1 MNNLEEKI
9 KAGILGLAIGDALG
23 VPVEFKGRN
32 YLKENPVTDMK
43 GYGTYRQPPGTW
55 SDDSSLTFC
64 TMQALLN
71 GYDLHS
77 IAGLFVNWMVN
88 AYWTAHDERFDI
100 GITTSESLYRYR
112 TTKDPYNS
120 GNKGER
126 ANGNGS
132 LMRILPMAFFTVN
145 LPVEE
150 RFRMI
155 NEVSS
160 ITHGHIRSALACYYY
175 VEFAIDLIR
184 GADKFSA
191 YETANRKFNAFIE
204 QNQEYKSEQA
214 HFYKILSG
222 NIQEYPEK
230 DIESSGYVMH
240 SLEASLW
247 CLLNSNS
254 YKETVLKAV
263 NLGHD
268 TDTTGAIAGGLAG
281 LAYGLDSI
289 PEMWIN
295 RLARADDIIHLCERF
310 AEIIE

>member
-1 MNNLEEKI
+1 
-9 KAGILGLAIGDALG
+9 
-23 VPVEFKGRN
+23 
-32 YLKENPVTDMK
+32 MK
-43 GYGTYRQPPGTW
+43 GYGTYNQPSGTW
-55 SDDSSLTFC
+55 SDDSSMTFC
-64 TMQALLN
+64 TMQALIN

-100 GITTSESLYRYR
+100 GITTSESLNRYIA
-112 TTKDPYNS
+112 TKDPFNS
-120 GNKGER
+120 GNKGEN

-132 LMRILPMAFFTVN
+132 LMRILPMAFYTLN
-145 LPVEE
+145 MPVKE

-175 VEFAIDLIR
+175 VEFACDLIK
-184 GADKFSA
+184 GVDKYVA
-191 YETANRKFNAFIE
+191 YESTNQKFNKFISDYP
-204 QNQEYKSEQA
+204 EYKTEKA
-214 HFYKILSG
+214 HFYRILSG
-222 NIQEYPEK
+222 SIQAEPENE
-230 DIESSGYVMH
+230 IESSGYVIH

-268 TDTTGAIAGGLAG
+268 TDTTAAIAGGLAG
-281 LAYGLDSI
+281 LTFGLSDI
-289 PEMWIN
+289 PKIWIN
-295 RLARADDIIHLCERF
+295 RLARVDDIVNLCDRF
-310 AEIIE
+310 AEKC

>member
-1 MNNLEEKI
+1 MKDLTEKI
-9 KAGILGLAIGDALG
+9 KAAILGVAVGDALG
-23 VPVEFKGRN
+23 VPVEFKSRT
-32 YLKENPVTDMK
+32 YLKEYPVTDMK
-43 GYGTYRQPPGTW
+43 GYGTYNQPPGTW

-64 TMQALLN
+64 LMQALLN
-71 GYDLHS
+71 GYDLHR
-77 IAGLFVNWMVN
+77 IADLFVNWMDN

-100 GITTSESLYRYR
+100 GTTTSDSLYRYKASR
-112 TTKDPYNS
+112 DPFTS
-120 GNKGER
+120 SSKSEI

-132 LMRILPMAFFTVN
+132 LMRIMPMTFYTLN
-145 LPVEE
+145 SDTEE

-175 VEFAIDLIR
+175 VEFSIELFK
-184 GADKFSA
+184 GADKFTA
-191 YETANRKFNAFIE
+191 YESANKKFTDFIAAHP
-204 QNQEYKSEQA
+204 EYNEEQA
-214 HFYKILSG
+214 HFYRILSG
-222 NIQEYPEK
+222 NIQEEPE
-230 DIESSGYVMH
+230 DSIESSGYVMH

-281 LAYGLDSI
+281 LLYGLENI
-289 PEMWIN
+289 PSMWIKQ
-295 RLARADDIIHLCERF
+295 LARLDDIEHLCERF

>member
-1 MNNLEEKI
+1 MTNIEEKV
-9 KAGILGLAIGDALG
+9 KAAIFGVAVGDALG
-23 VPVEFKGRN
+23 VPVEFKSRS
-32 YLKENPVTDMK
+32 YLKEYPVTDMK
-43 GYGTYRQPPGTW
+43 GYGTYNQPPGTW

-64 TMQALLN
+64 LMQGLLN
-71 GYDLHS
+71 GYDLHR
-77 IAGLFVNWMVN
+77 IADLFVNWMEN

-100 GITTSESLYRYR
+100 GITTSDSLYRYLS
-112 TTKDPYNS
+112 TKDPYNS
-120 GNKGER
+120 GSKGEN

-132 LMRILPMAFFTVN
+132 LMRIMPMTFYTLNAT
-145 LPVEE
+145 VEE

-175 VEFAIDLIR
+175 VEFSIDLLN

-191 YETANRKFNAFIE
+191 YEETNKRFKKFIA
-204 QNQEYKSEQA
+204 QHPEYKDEQV
-214 HFYKILSG
+214 HFFRVLSG
-222 NIQEYPEK
+222 DIQNFPEN

-254 YKETVLKAV
+254 YKGTVLKAV

-281 LAYGLDSI
+281 LAYGLEDI
-289 PEMWIN
+289 PKMWVQ
-295 RLARADDIIHLCERF
+295 RLARVDDIEHLCERF
-310 AEIIE
+310 AEVIE